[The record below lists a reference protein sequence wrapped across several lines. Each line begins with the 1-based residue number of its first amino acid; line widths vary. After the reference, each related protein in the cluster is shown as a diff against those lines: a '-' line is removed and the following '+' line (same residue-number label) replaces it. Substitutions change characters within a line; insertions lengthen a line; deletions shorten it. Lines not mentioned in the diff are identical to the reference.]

1 MNPLDAMFADLAETV
16 GNALLNLDADAKERL
31 TALEGRCIRIECTL
45 PTKTATLKVQ
55 RSRIAVSAEPM
66 GEADAVVQGSMAEL
80 ITWVAAGAPADS
92 TAVRIEGDQGALA
105 EVTAAITPDLISQL
119 ANTLSRG
126 PGEDL
131 LGALELAAAGLR
143 SAAEGAAHALE
154 QGLKSSPEGASPM
167 DHVTPA
173 FEALREGVL
182 ELALKAQELTK
193 PARGDPP

>member
-154 QGLKSSPEGASPM
+154 QGLKSPGEGTSPM
-167 DHVTPA
+167 DQLTPA